1 MSTSKEYKAVR
12 NYILNELHLTKE
24 DIIKNIEPLLEKL
37 VKRCMLNTY
46 GGNNQIEH
54 WIRCMVTDELKQ
66 RDHNFVRRACES
78 VIRDH
83 VLNELNIIVRSKS
96 EKCTCENRVPSEEDK
111 KKSTDGLYI
120 IYKDGHVE
128 PFTGDNSKDCVRY
141 IGLKH
146 RYMSFAISLTEH
158 DSVQLL
164 DDDSREKSGS
174 ETYYERKCDA
184 LFDIDGRGN
193 TERLVARNPKLK
205 NLLKDGEYIPSL
217 GQLNL
222 MAHYMDE
229 LNKAF
234 AYVSASFPPIF
245 DDDDDDKVLDGIDIS
260 SDYAGKVFRLLPSA
274 EMNRDSVLKN
284 ISNLDLYVNNI
295 RRSYGEK
302 VVLSLESLFNLM
314 FGQKDYTFP
323 IQDLVEYKKKS
334 NAFWI
339 KRIDNL
345 LKYYERNRITLTE
358 SSFEYT
364 VLMDEPDRNL
374 DIDNIMQIYNVLS
387 FHKPQTQI
395 IAIVHNPAL
404 IYKLSKLDCVNFIE
418 MTEGYLNK
426 TCTFVSN

>member
-1 MSTSKEYKAVR
+1 MG
-12 NYILNELHLTKE
+12 YICT
-24 DIIKNIEPLLEKL
+24 
-37 VKRCMLNTY
+37 RC
-46 GGNNQIEH
+46 GGTN
-54 WIRCMVTDELKQ
+54 V
-66 RDHNFVRRACES
+66 ACEAI
-78 VIRDH
+78 V
-83 VLNELNIIVRSKS
+83 NPNTGKIIDYFDGSFMHAI
-96 EKCTCENRVPSEEDK
+96 CADCENEVIISDIEEVKHEIDLRFHEFIERTGK
-111 KKSTDGLYI
+111 EPEY
-120 IYKDGHVE
+120 VE
-128 PFTGDNSKDCVRY
+128 CQIAWKETGDDERVTIK
-141 IGLKH
+141 L
-146 RYMSFAISLTEH
+146 SL
-158 DSVQLL
+158 S
-164 DDDSREKSGS
+164 
-174 ETYYERKCDA
+174 
-184 LFDIDGRGN
+184 IN
-193 TERLVARNPKLK
+193 
-205 NLLKDGEYIPSL
+205 
-217 GQLNL
+217 
-222 MAHYMDE
+222 
-229 LNKAF
+229 
-234 AYVSASFPPIF
+234 
-245 DDDDDDKVLDGIDIS
+245 DDDKVLDGIDIS

-345 LKYYERNRITLTE
+345 LKYYKRNRITLAE

-395 IAIVHNPAL
+395 IAIIHNPAL

-418 MTEGYLNK
+418 MTEGYLKDVVNFISETNK
-426 TCTFVSN
+426 

>member
-1 MSTSKEYKAVR
+1 MITSVKIKDNTKTPFEYASDIEAFENGREFIFKPGVNVIIGKNGSGKST
-12 NYILNELHLTKE
+12 L
-24 DIIKNIEPLLEKL
+24 
-37 VKRCMLNTY
+37 
-46 GGNNQIEH
+46 
-54 WIRCMVTDELKQ
+54 
-66 RDHNFVRRACES
+66 
-78 VIRDH
+78 
-83 VLNELNIIVRSKS
+83 LNIISMYAL
-96 EKCTCENRVPSEEDK
+96 C
-111 KKSTDGLYI
+111 
-120 IYKDGHVE
+120 
-128 PFTGDNSKDCVRY
+128 
-141 IGLKH
+141 
-146 RYMSFAISLTEH
+146 
-158 DSVQLL
+158 
-164 DDDSREKSGS
+164 EKSMCS
-174 ETYYERKCDA
+174 EIPIEA
-184 LFDIDGRGN
+184 LD
-193 TERLVARNPKLK
+193 
-205 NLLKDGEYIPSL
+205 
-217 GQLNL
+217 
-222 MAHYMDE
+222 
-229 LNKAF
+229 
-234 AYVSASFPPIF
+234 FPPIF
-245 DDDDDDKVLDGIDIS
+245 DDDDKVLDGIDIS

-345 LKYYERNRITLTE
+345 LKYYKRNRITLVE

-395 IAIVHNPAL
+395 IAIIHNPAL

-418 MTEGYLNK
+418 MTEGYLKDVVNFISETNK
-426 TCTFVSN
+426 RKRMRKELKIIGSRDRHVFTATFIRFGFRDGYKGPVKTILLQDVLLDDKIVTDHLWFDLTKGFESADLLPGDVVEFCARVSIYEKGYKGYRNDVFDRPIEKDYRLSRPTKIKKIGKKSID

>member
-1 MSTSKEYKAVR
+1 MITSVKIKDNTKTPFEYVSDIEAFENGREFIFKPGVNVIVGKNGSGKST
-12 NYILNELHLTKE
+12 L
-24 DIIKNIEPLLEKL
+24 
-37 VKRCMLNTY
+37 
-46 GGNNQIEH
+46 
-54 WIRCMVTDELKQ
+54 
-66 RDHNFVRRACES
+66 
-78 VIRDH
+78 
-83 VLNELNIIVRSKS
+83 LNIISMYAL
-96 EKCTCENRVPSEEDK
+96 C
-111 KKSTDGLYI
+111 
-120 IYKDGHVE
+120 
-128 PFTGDNSKDCVRY
+128 
-141 IGLKH
+141 
-146 RYMSFAISLTEH
+146 
-158 DSVQLL
+158 
-164 DDDSREKSGS
+164 EKSMCS
-174 ETYYERKCDA
+174 EIPIEA
-184 LFDIDGRGN
+184 LD
-193 TERLVARNPKLK
+193 
-205 NLLKDGEYIPSL
+205 
-217 GQLNL
+217 
-222 MAHYMDE
+222 
-229 LNKAF
+229 
-234 AYVSASFPPIF
+234 FPPIF
-245 DDDDDDKVLDGIDIS
+245 DDDDKVLDGIDIS

-314 FGQKDYTFP
+314 FGQKDYVFP
-323 IQDLVEYKKKS
+323 IQDLVEYKKKL

-418 MTEGYLNK
+418 MTEGYLKDVVNFIASADIMKWCDKNMIKYNK
-426 TCTFVSN
+426 ELKESRSTKKHCEGLRKHIANLERRLLRHTLANVILSIISVATIIALFTLIQN

>member
-1 MSTSKEYKAVR
+1 MCSE
-12 NYILNELHLTKE
+12 IP
-24 DIIKNIEPLLEKL
+24 IE
-37 VKRCMLNTY
+37 
-46 GGNNQIEH
+46 
-54 WIRCMVTDELKQ
+54 
-66 RDHNFVRRACES
+66 A
-78 VIRDH
+78 
-83 VLNELNIIVRSKS
+83 
-96 EKCTCENRVPSEEDK
+96 
-111 KKSTDGLYI
+111 
-120 IYKDGHVE
+120 
-128 PFTGDNSKDCVRY
+128 
-141 IGLKH
+141 
-146 RYMSFAISLTEH
+146 
-158 DSVQLL
+158 L
-164 DDDSREKSGS
+164 D
-174 ETYYERKCDA
+174 
-184 LFDIDGRGN
+184 
-193 TERLVARNPKLK
+193 
-205 NLLKDGEYIPSL
+205 
-217 GQLNL
+217 
-222 MAHYMDE
+222 
-229 LNKAF
+229 
-234 AYVSASFPPIF
+234 FPPIF